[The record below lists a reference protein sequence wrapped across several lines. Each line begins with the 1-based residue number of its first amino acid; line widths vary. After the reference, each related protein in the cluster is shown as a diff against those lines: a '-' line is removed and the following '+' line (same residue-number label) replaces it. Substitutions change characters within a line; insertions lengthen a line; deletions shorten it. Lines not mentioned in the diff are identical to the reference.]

1 MCYYQPAPPTGM
13 LPLPLGSEK
22 AGEGWCSVSV
32 AQTYRVELE
41 RLDHGY
47 EARVPSIHGCLS
59 VGLTEG
65 ETLQRLREAVGMHIG
80 GGDQIAEGLIRLE
93 IFRT

>member
-1 MCYYQPAPPTGM
+1 
-13 LPLPLGSEK
+13 
-22 AGEGWCSVSV
+22 
-32 AQTYRVELE
+32 LE

-65 ETLQRLREAVGMHIG
+65 ETLRRLQEAVGAHVAG
-80 GGDQIAEGLIRLE
+80 DAGGDLDGSPFRFE

>member
-1 MCYYQPAPPTGM
+1 M
-13 LPLPLGSEK
+13 
-22 AGEGWCSVSV
+22 SV

-47 EARVPSIHGCLS
+47 EARVPSIHGCLTS
-59 VGLTEG
+59 GLTEG
-65 ETLQRLREAVGMHIG
+65 ETLRRVREAVGAHAGISQAG
-80 GGDQIAEGLIRLE
+80 EAQIRLE

>member
-1 MCYYQPAPPTGM
+1 
-13 LPLPLGSEK
+13 
-22 AGEGWCSVSV
+22 
-32 AQTYRVELE
+32 VELE

-65 ETLQRLREAVGMHIG
+65 ETLQRLREAVGAHVG
-80 GGDQIAEGLIRLE
+80 SGDEASEGLIRLE